1 MNSREF
7 FTHALLSCHKVLMEA
22 TLPEDLPDEDDELDE
37 EIMPIAAQVSKIAV
51 LYSNELTIRWKARME
66 VEAQRD
72 EEDQEANPSFKNLT
86 KPPPDMP
93 PSSNN

>member
-7 FTHALLSCHKVLMEA
+7 FTHALLSCHKVLMQA
-22 TLPEDLPDEDDELDE
+22 TLPEDFPDEDDELDE

-51 LYSNELTIRWKARME
+51 LYANELTIRWKARME
-66 VEAQRD
+66 VEAERD
-72 EEDQEANPSFKNLT
+72 EEDQEENPSTMDLT